1 MNPSSMS
8 PEENRAA
15 PAMSSGCK
23 LKWDGDKVMSTIER
37 VALESLWM
45 AGQDAITQSLND
57 VPLDTGTLRRSG
69 VVTVDAPPQAAAVYS
84 EAQSGKGKKSDSVKD
99 KEPPAPTPANK
110 RSPKVV
116 ASYNTPYA
124 KRLHETNFTPRDYKL
139 LPNFERKK
147 REQGPE
153 LENGQFRKKKWRKIE
168 KPAVGQWKWLERVLP
183 IINRRMQSGVYLR
196 RAKKKVGL

>member
-1 MNPSSMS
+1 
-8 PEENRAA
+8 
-15 PAMSSGCK
+15 MSSGCK
-23 LKWDGDKVMSTIER
+23 LKWEGDKVMSTIER
-37 VALESLWM
+37 IALEALWF

-84 EAQSGKGKKSDSVKD
+84 EAQSGKGRKSDSVKD
-99 KEPPAPTPANK
+99 KESPAPTPANK

-124 KRLHETNFTPRDYKL
+124 IRLHETTWKPRAWKYSSWKRSIRKDAMSRSVKL
-139 LPNFERKK
+139 DDKDNALY
-147 REQGPE
+147 
-153 LENGQFRKKKWRKIE
+153 LEKIP
-168 KPAVGQWKWLERVLP
+168 KPAVGRNKWLERAIPTVLK
-183 IINRRMQSGVYLR
+183 RMQSGVYLR